1 MYQRSKGINFSLG
14 KESID
19 ELRTFVN
26 TRGIIVHGD
35 LGEAISFYTSFA
47 ENQAIFPN
55 YIDAFIRKYKIV
67 PGQGYARDFK
77 ETGFDYAMSSGHITF
92 RANKMFSV
100 QFGHGKHFIGD
111 GYRSLLLSDNTFNY
125 PYLRIQTNF
134 GKVQYTNLYTEFM
147 DINYFTTHSV
157 DNRDQLGYPKKY
169 MSSHFLSYNVTKRFS
184 LSLYEAV
191 VWRMNRTLAS
201 KGFDINYLNPVT
213 MLRPIEFSLNSPDNV
228 LVGVNTK
235 YKLPFSSY
243 LYGQIILDEFSLG
256 ELFIGYTVLAIGTSL
271 PEIAASVSL
280 ALKGRYETV
289 TGTLIGSNIF
299 NGLCVLAIPGLFMNP
314 KMSLGWSYS
323 EWSPL
328 LFILFM
334 ITFIFAYY
342 IFSVSKKERNASIL
356 LSSLFLSSYFV
367 SLYFAY

>member
-1 MYQRSKGINFSLG
+1 MIIALLAITLGIALIWVSAEKLENYSVHAARAFGFSPFFIGSTVIAFGTSAPEMLTTFFVSLENKGSMVIGNVIGSNVANLSLVFG
-14 KESID
+14 SMLLIVSLKKLRIRQEVAIQKNLLILLVTCLLIWLIIAID
-19 ELRTFVN
+19 PFNIASSFILLTSLILV
-26 TRGIIVHGD
+26 
-35 LGEAISFYTSFA
+35 ISFWYKNGVSGEIESENESDLDLPRFVSLKLTLSLVFLVFA
-47 ENQAIFPN
+47 AWL
-55 YIDAFIRKYKIV
+55 
-67 PGQGYARDFK
+67 
-77 ETGFDYAMSSGHITF
+77 ITF
-92 RANKMFSV
+92 GANK
-100 QFGHGKHFIGD
+100 
-111 GYRSLLLSDNTFNY
+111 
-125 PYLRIQTNF
+125 
-134 GKVQYTNLYTEFM
+134 
-147 DINYFTTHSV
+147 
-157 DNRDQLGYPKKY
+157 
-169 MSSHFLSYNVTKRFS
+169 
-184 LSLYEAV
+184 
-191 VWRMNRTLAS
+191 
-201 KGFDINYLNPVT
+201 
-213 MLRPIEFSLNSPDNV
+213 
-228 LVGVNTK
+228 
-235 YKLPFSSY
+235 
-243 LYGQIILDEFSLG
+243 ILDEFSLG